1 MRGAPR
7 KRPPGAEAGRS
18 TTRDTPGP
26 HLHVKQLGRL
36 VHPDGDCA
44 LTQGFAEHFFEGIPH
59 LIHPTSRQSE
69 EGPVSPGPRL
79 AVTAPSPCTL
89 PPECKGHRALGLV
102 QNPALSRL
110 SSSHDPSYVQSP
122 VRNPV
127 SGTRHPLLR
136 AVPVVGAGL
145 SHRLPASGATRA
157 GMVTSALCKSLKGF
171 DRRGRGGT
179 LFTSTR
185 ASGVFPEKKGGREGA
200 LGKLLT
206 SGPPKTVHSPAALRC
221 MQWTTSRAQAE
232 APAHLPFSLLLSS
245 REFLQSHIATAS
257 PLLRESGVR
266 VAPATASAR
275 APVLCAPS
283 QATPAPAAAA
293 PSAPPA
299 PLDRSLA
306 SLGLAG
312 PRLASGHD
320 TDTAAAS
327 QPLKDKGPARQSYP
341 ANSQPTSTRFICIRA
356 AIGLCKSACSN
367 NLTPAAET
375 RL

>member
-1 MRGAPR
+1 MDLQSHVPVVVLVRRQQAQHHVIRVAASRDPAGEPKGTTRCVGARTPRPGRGGSRPGPLAAPRTDTGQVESGRKERCRVRGAPR
-7 KRPPGAEAGRS
+7 RRPPGAEAGRS

-185 ASGVFPEKKGGREGA
+185 ASGVFPGKKGGREGA

-283 QATPAPAAAA
+283 
-293 PSAPPA
+293 
-299 PLDRSLA
+299 
-306 SLGLAG
+306 
-312 PRLASGHD
+312 
-320 TDTAAAS
+320 
-327 QPLKDKGPARQSYP
+327 
-341 ANSQPTSTRFICIRA
+341 
-356 AIGLCKSACSN
+356 
-367 NLTPAAET
+367 
-375 RL
+375 